1 MSHYRRANRLGTQGW
16 RDKELESKGVSVTI
30 PKSPW
35 EEDKGEKTMGAMKRM
50 MLEEMERDAERD
62 EHGLRLDGDWNH
74 RASKIGENE
83 RVAREDEVGFKEPR
97 TKVKQGK

>member
-16 RDKELESKGVSVTI
+16 RNKELESKGVSVTI

-35 EEDKGEKTMGAMKRM
+35 EEDNGEKTMGAMKRM

-62 EHGLRLDGDWNH
+62 E
-74 RASKIGENE
+74 GENE